1 MKEKIIEKTKVEITY
16 EYEALD
22 GRIFKDKSEC
32 KKYEESAKMVVH
44 SKYQP
49 LVIARKTE
57 YEIFNTGSEEYEIDI
72 VKMSKPE
79 DVDIIIQLWCL
90 YNNKSESQVLEE
102 RNKLYDWYT
111 ANETIL
117 IGRGSSYDNYDSFW
131 FIDTVS
137 NIVNHIIKAC
147 NEENV

>member
-1 MKEKIIEKTKVEITY
+1 
-16 EYEALD
+16 
-22 GRIFKDKSEC
+22 
-32 KKYEESAKMVVH
+32 MVVY

-90 YNNKSESQVLEE
+90 YNNKAESQVLEE
-102 RNKLYDWYT
+102 RDKLYNWYI

-117 IGRGSSYDNYDSFW
+117 IGRGCGYDNYDSFW
-131 FIDTVS
+131 IIDTVS
-137 NIVNHIIKAC
+137 NIVDHIIKAC
-147 NEENV
+147 NEEKI